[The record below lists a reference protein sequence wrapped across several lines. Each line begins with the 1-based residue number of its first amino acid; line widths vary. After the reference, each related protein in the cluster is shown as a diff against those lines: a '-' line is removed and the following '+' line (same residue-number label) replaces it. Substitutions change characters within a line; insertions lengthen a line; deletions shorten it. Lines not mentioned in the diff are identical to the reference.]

1 MSIKKKTAL
10 LWVTVA
16 LCLVATV
23 ALWFASR
30 NVEVSYTE
38 VQATVVSSRKVQSR
52 VYGSTMTTYE
62 VVVSYLGK
70 EYDLKNAHDAYS
82 YTPGRTITAYRAN
95 GKLYA
100 NVEGITSTT
109 PVAILY
115 YVFLIG
121 TFVLAVG
128 GPLYLDKQKKK
139 LAAAE
144 ERARR
149 AARTSPT
156 EGGYRPWGT

>member
-1 MSIKKKTAL
+1 M
-10 LWVTVA
+10 
-16 LCLVATV
+16 
-23 ALWFASR
+23 
-30 NVEVSYTE
+30 
-38 VQATVVSSRKVQSR
+38 
-52 VYGSTMTTYE
+52 
-62 VVVSYLGK
+62 
-70 EYDLKNAHDAYS
+70 
-82 YTPGRTITAYRAN
+82 
-95 GKLYA
+95 
-100 NVEGITSTT
+100 
-109 PVAILY
+109 AILY